1 VVRERRVKLKIIA
14 AVARDGGIGRDNG
27 LLFSD
32 PADQRHFRSTTM
44 GCPVVMGR
52 RTWLSLPERFRPL
65 PGRRNV
71 VLSREPGFIA
81 HGAETA
87 PSFEAA
93 LDRLRDA
100 DTVFVMGGADVYAQA
115 LPLADELVLTEV
127 DRVFDADAFFPR
139 WDRAAFD
146 EVERRP
152 ATAADGTPM
161 DFVTYRRRA
170 HPAR

>member
-1 VVRERRVKLKIIA
+1 MRLKIIA
-14 AVARDGGIGRDNG
+14 AVARDGGIGRGNG

-32 PADQRHFRSTTM
+32 PADQRHFRATTI

-71 VLSREPGFIA
+71 VLSREPGFVA
-81 HGAETA
+81 AGAETA
-87 PSFEAA
+87 PSLEAA
-93 LDRLRDA
+93 LEHLRDA

-127 DRVFDADAFFPR
+127 DRVIDDADAFFPA
-139 WDRAAFD
+139 WDRRAFD
-146 EVERRP
+146 EIERRD
-152 ATAADGTPM
+152 ATAADGTPIA
-161 DFVTYRRRA
+161 FVTYRRRSFDS
-170 HPAR
+170 R